1 MKNIIA
7 FALVASLALPTAA
20 VAGPYDYQGQNVHRS
35 YERGDYRG
43 YNRGDYR
50 GYDRRPRHERRER
63 NGNRWVVPALVGL
76 IVGATVV
83 SSTRKNQDYRPA
95 NQDEVYRQPA
105 PRTYV
110 YDYRCDCYR

>member
-20 VAGPYDYQGQNVHRS
+20 VAGPYDYQGRDVYRS
-35 YERGDYRG
+35 YE
-43 YNRGDYR
+43 RGDYR
-50 GYDRRPRHERRER
+50 GYDRRPRQERRER

-83 SSTRKNQDYRPA
+83 SSTRKNQEYRPT

>member
-20 VAGPYDYQGQNVHRS
+20 VAGPYDYQGRDVYRS
-35 YERGDYRG
+35 YE
-43 YNRGDYR
+43 RGDYR
-50 GYDRRPRHERRER
+50 GYDRRPRYERRER
-63 NGNRWVVPALVGL
+63 NSNRWVVPALVGL

-83 SSTRKNQDYRPA
+83 SSSRKNQDSRPID
-95 NQDEVYRQPA
+95 QDEVYRQPA

-110 YDYRCDCYR
+110 YDRRCDCYR